1 MKRLWCLGLFA
12 LVTSVT
18 LLFAGFPN
26 GAEADESV
34 TRGQLADILKN
45 INKAVTD
52 GDLAAFE
59 KLTVAPRPEMKL
71 TPEEFTNAKARM
83 LELFPPLSSI
93 DPVKFA
99 LGKKAS
105 LVVVR
110 FGLEDKESI
119 HLRAYRFTN
128 TKEGWKLLLKFTSK
142 SITAKD
148 PAADEAAITRE
159 LEATPDFQLAE
170 VEEKKQRP
178 DMPTPTTQGLG
189 NQDGAGFLSVAGE
202 IYSFKHSLAYK
213 TKSGEDEM
221 TVVIVSDAPID
232 RDKLKSKVKKL
243 GTWTGFQNHVMIS
256 FDQKAQPAFLSFW
269 VKKDSTSL
277 SSPAFDLK
285 SDVLIEGD
293 QIMGQVLMKSTKT
306 QFGSDYYFEMAFKT
320 DIITL

>member
-1 MKRLWCLGLFA
+1 MRKLWYLGLFV
-12 LVTSVT
+12 LVTAVI
-18 LLFAGFPN
+18 LLFAGFSTGVATDKP
-26 GAEADESV
+26 V

-71 TPEEFTNAKARM
+71 TPEEFANAKARM
-83 LELFPPLSSI
+83 MELFPPLSSI

-105 LVVVR
+105 LVVAR
-110 FGLEDKESI
+110 FGLEDKEFI

-148 PAADEAAITRE
+148 PATDEAAITRE
-159 LEATPDFQLAE
+159 LEATADFHLAE
-170 VEEKKQRP
+170 VEEKQRP

-189 NQDGAGFLSVAGE
+189 NQDGIGFLSVAGE
-202 IYSFKHSLAYK
+202 IYSFKHSVAYK

-243 GTWTGFQNHVMIS
+243 GTWTGFKNHVMIS

-293 QIMGQVLMKSTKT
+293 QIMGQVLMKAPKT
-306 QFGSDYYFEMAFKT
+306 QFGSDYYFEVAFKT
-320 DIITL
+320 DIIIP

>member
-1 MKRLWCLGLFA
+1 MRRLRCSGVFV
-12 LVTSVT
+12 LVTSVI
-18 LLFAGFPN
+18 LLFAAFPT
-26 GAEADESV
+26 GAAADKPV

-59 KLTVAPRPEMKL
+59 KFTVAPRPEMKL
-71 TPEEFTNAKARM
+71 TPEEFANAKARM
-83 LELFPPLSSI
+83 MELFPPLSSI

-110 FGLEDKESI
+110 FGLDDKEFI

-159 LEATPDFQLAE
+159 LEATTDFQLAE
-170 VEEKKQRP
+170 VQEKQRP

-202 IYSFKHSLAYK
+202 IYSFKHSVAYK

-221 TVVIVSDAPID
+221 TVVIVSDTPID

-285 SDVLIEGD
+285 SDVRIEGD
-293 QIMGQVLMKSTKT
+293 QIMGQVLMKAPKT
-306 QFGSDYYFEMAFKT
+306 QSGSDYYFEVAFKSS
-320 DIITL
+320 IITP